1 MFLLNDGTNLRLMT
15 LRGMTGT
22 STHLTTNTDFGGA
35 VVASLDP
42 EGAILTQSP
51 YCQDLILFA

>member
-1 MFLLNDGTNLRLMT
+1 MWLLNNSTNLRLMT

-22 STHLTTNTDFGGA
+22 STHLNANTAFGGA

-42 EGAILTQSP
+42 EGAILINLHI
-51 YCQDLILFA
+51 YKI